1 MRGLREFFRNPS
13 GRNRVLGG
21 VVVVV
26 AFVLVVALAFVGI
39 QGVMGHAF
47 ANAPRYVLSEAYTQ
61 YVSPGSP
68 SAIEN
73 FSVWLLPRLAALIV
87 ALVVIGWV
95 IGWLVTHPDRRS
107 LIWKGIKAFC
117 RHPFI
122 STDRILSSGVKS
134 QLFLLAG
141 FILLVL
147 VIFIAIE
154 WATDSVLTIKE
165 GGDRNLWFDVYYHFV
180 DPGNQYVV
188 NGGGNRL
195 LVSIVSITGSVLM
208 GGLLISIISNMID
221 RRVEH
226 AREGQLKYK
235 FKRHY
240 VIIGFDK
247 MAIGL
252 IKQLFRKIRDDARF
266 KNEPYLFVIQ
276 TTSEVET
283 VRHELL
289 SKLDDEIDRRTIIL
303 HGGRDSREDLERLR
317 LPYCQEIFLLGE
329 EGETDH
335 DSINIECVTL
345 INRILLENKKQEEK
359 PRDIDMMEKV
369 ILREQE
375 KRKKCHVLFEAQ
387 STFAVFQRNDIET
400 VFKKRTDDDDSW
412 YRAIC
417 ALHKND
423 QSTLEQLKSLKK
435 DYDEQTVRLIDF
447 LPFNFYETWAEKVLV
462 WGKYDPHNDGV
473 APIVYTPLDGEGIDY
488 ESNRHVH
495 LVIVGMTSMGV
506 ALAMKAAHIA
516 HYPNFERDP
525 ELKTRITFIDLN
537 ADTEFDMLR
546 GRYSA
551 LFEQCDYR
559 VVDTLDDSRS
569 YEHKGTGLSDI
580 EFEFVKGAV
589 ESRLV
594 QKLLESWTSA
604 ENRSLL
610 TIAICFEVP
619 QKSIATA
626 LYMPQEVYKRA
637 LSILVRQNVSCS
649 TIELVRQ
656 ARQYNGLRAFGMLD
670 ECYDIDDSS
679 LLQAKRVNF
688 IYNRIKPQV
697 KEWLPLVDAQ
707 ADELW
712 KGLSTVHRWSN
723 IYNAHSIPTKLRSF
737 GLEEPENLLADKDL
751 LEKMAQV
758 EHNRWVMERLI
769 QGYRPTTPEENQL
782 IKSGKRNK
790 KEIENSCFA
799 HIYLKPYAQLDE
811 EIKDNDRMI
820 MKYLWRINKPLAE

>member
-1 MRGLREFFRNPS
+1 MKRLKELFRYP
-13 GRNRVLGG
+13 
-21 VVVVV
+21 
-26 AFVLVVALAFVGI
+26 
-39 QGVMGHAF
+39 
-47 ANAPRYVLSEAYTQ
+47 
-61 YVSPGSP
+61 
-68 SAIEN
+68 
-73 FSVWLLPRLAALIV
+73 
-87 ALVVIGWV
+87 VIG
-95 IGWLVTHPDRRS
+95 I
-107 LIWKGIKAFC
+107 
-117 RHPFI
+117 
-122 STDRILSSGVKS
+122 DRILSSGIRW
-134 QLFLLAG
+134 QLLFLAVVIVF
-141 FILLVL
+141 FILL
-147 VIFIAIE
+147 FIVIE
-154 WATDSVLTIKE
+154 WATGSTLTIKE
-165 GGDRNLWFDVYYHFV
+165 NEPRNILLDVYYHFA

-188 NGGGNRL
+188 EGTGNRVL
-195 LVSIVSITGSVLM
+195 TLFISITGSVLM
-208 GGLLISIISNMID
+208 GGLLISIFSNIID
-221 RRVEH
+221 RRVER
-226 AREGQLKYK
+226 AREGQISYK
-235 FKRHY
+235 FKNHY
-240 VIIGFDK
+240 VIIGFDR

-252 IKQLFRKIRDDARF
+252 IKQLYRKAQSDNRVKDV
-266 KNEPYLFVIQ
+266 PYLFVIQ

-289 SKLDDEIDRRTIIL
+289 SKLDAEIDRRTIIL
-303 HGGRDSREDLERLR
+303 HGGRDSREDLEALR
-317 LPYCQEIFLLGE
+317 LPYCREIFLLGE

-335 DSINIECVTL
+335 DSVNIESVTL
-345 INRILLENKKQEEK
+345 INRILRNHYTPKTLSG
-359 PRDIDMMEKV
+359 
-369 ILREQE
+369 L
-375 KRKKCHVLFEAQ
+375 KRLVSDELAGCKRCHVLFEAQ

-423 QSTLEQLKSLKK
+423 QSTLDRLKSLKK

-516 HYPNFERDP
+516 HYPNFVRDP
-525 ELKTRITFIDLN
+525 KLKTRITFIDLN

-626 LYMPQEVYKRA
+626 LYMPQSVYKRA

-670 ECYDIDDSS
+670 ECYDIDDNS
-679 LLQAKRVNF
+679 LFQAKRVNF
-688 IYNRIKPQV
+688 IYNRIKPEE
-697 KEWLPLVDAQ
+697 KEWQPLDDAQ
-707 ADELW
+707 GEELW
-712 KGLSTVHRWSN
+712 KGLTTVHRWSN

-769 QGYRPTTPEENQL
+769 QGYRPTTPEENRL
-782 IKSGKRNK
+782 IDSGKRNK
-790 KEIENSCFA
+790 KEIEKNCFA
-799 HIYLKPYAQLDE
+799 HIYLKPYDQLDE

>member
-1 MRGLREFFRNPS
+1 MKRLKELFRYP
-13 GRNRVLGG
+13 
-21 VVVVV
+21 
-26 AFVLVVALAFVGI
+26 
-39 QGVMGHAF
+39 
-47 ANAPRYVLSEAYTQ
+47 
-61 YVSPGSP
+61 
-68 SAIEN
+68 
-73 FSVWLLPRLAALIV
+73 
-87 ALVVIGWV
+87 VIG
-95 IGWLVTHPDRRS
+95 I
-107 LIWKGIKAFC
+107 
-117 RHPFI
+117 
-122 STDRILSSGVKS
+122 DRILSSGIRW
-134 QLFLLAG
+134 QLLFLAVVIVF
-141 FILLVL
+141 FILL
-147 VIFIAIE
+147 FIVIE
-154 WATDSVLTIKE
+154 WVTGCTLTIKE
-165 GGDRNLWFDVYYHFV
+165 NEPRNILLDVYYHFA

-188 NGGGNRL
+188 EGTGNRVL
-195 LVSIVSITGSVLM
+195 TLFISITGSVLM
-208 GGLLISIISNMID
+208 GGLLISIFSNIID
-221 RRVEH
+221 RRVER
-226 AREGQLKYK
+226 AREGQISYK
-235 FKRHY
+235 FKNHY

-252 IKQLFRKIRDDARF
+252 IKQLYRKAQSDNRVKDI
-266 KNEPYLFVIQ
+266 PYLFVIQ

-289 SKLDDEIDRRTIIL
+289 SKLDAEIDRRTIIL
-303 HGGRDSREDLERLR
+303 HGGRDSREDLEALR
-317 LPYCQEIFLLGE
+317 LPYCREIFLLGE

-335 DSINIECVTL
+335 DSVNIESVTL
-345 INRILLENKKQEEK
+345 INRILRNSYTPKTLSGLKKLVSDE
-359 PRDIDMMEKV
+359 
-369 ILREQE
+369 LAGC
-375 KRKKCHVLFEAQ
+375 KRCHVLFEAQ

-400 VFKKRTDDDDSW
+400 MFKKRTETDDLW
-412 YRAIC
+412 YTTMR
-417 ALHKND
+417 N
-423 QSTLEQLKSLKK
+423 SLKDNQSDLAQLESLK
-435 DYDEQTVRLIDF
+435 TEYDKRTEKLIDF

-473 APIVYTPLDGEGIDY
+473 APIVYTPLDGEGIDFK
-488 ESNRHVH
+488 SNSHVH

-516 HYPNFERDP
+516 HYPNFVRDSN
-525 ELKTRITFIDLN
+525 LKTRITFIDLN

-670 ECYDIDDSS
+670 ECYDIDDNS

-751 LEKMAQV
+751 LEEMAKV

-769 QGYRPTTPEENQL
+769 QGYRPTTPEEDQL
-782 IKSGKRNK
+782 IKSGKKDK
-790 KEIENSCFA
+790 KEIEKNCFA
-799 HIYLKPYAQLDE
+799 HIYLKPYDQLDE
-811 EIKDNDRMI
+811 KTKDNDRMI

>member
-1 MRGLREFFRNPS
+1 MKRLKELFRYP
-13 GRNRVLGG
+13 
-21 VVVVV
+21 
-26 AFVLVVALAFVGI
+26 
-39 QGVMGHAF
+39 
-47 ANAPRYVLSEAYTQ
+47 
-61 YVSPGSP
+61 
-68 SAIEN
+68 
-73 FSVWLLPRLAALIV
+73 
-87 ALVVIGWV
+87 VIG
-95 IGWLVTHPDRRS
+95 I
-107 LIWKGIKAFC
+107 
-117 RHPFI
+117 
-122 STDRILSSGVKS
+122 DRILSSGIRW
-134 QLFLLAG
+134 QLLFLAVVIVF
-141 FILLVL
+141 FILL
-147 VIFIAIE
+147 FIVIE
-154 WATDSVLTIKE
+154 WVTGCTLTIKE
-165 GGDRNLWFDVYYHFV
+165 NEPRNILLDVYYHFA

-188 NGGGNRL
+188 EGTGNRVL
-195 LVSIVSITGSVLM
+195 TLFISITGSVLM
-208 GGLLISIISNMID
+208 GGLLISIFSNIID
-221 RRVEH
+221 RRVER
-226 AREGQLKYK
+226 AREGQISYK
-235 FKRHY
+235 FKNHY
-240 VIIGFDK
+240 VIIGFDR

-252 IKQLFRKIRDDARF
+252 IKQLYRKAQSDNRVKDV
-266 KNEPYLFVIQ
+266 PYLFVIQ

-289 SKLDDEIDRRTIIL
+289 SKLDAEIDRRTIIL
-303 HGGRDSREDLERLR
+303 HGGRDSREDLEALR
-317 LPYCQEIFLLGE
+317 LPYCREIFLLGE

-335 DSINIECVTL
+335 DSVNIECVTL
-345 INRILLENKKQEEK
+345 VNRILRNHYTPKTLSG
-359 PRDIDMMEKV
+359 
-369 ILREQE
+369 L
-375 KRKKCHVLFEAQ
+375 KRLVSDELAGCKRCHVLFEAQ
-387 STFAVFQRNDIET
+387 STFAVFQRNNVET
-400 VFKKRTDDDDSW
+400 VFKKRTDTDNLW
-412 YRAIC
+412 YTTMR
-417 ALHKND
+417 N
-423 QSTLEQLKSLKK
+423 SLKDNQSDLAQLESLK
-435 DYDEQTVRLIDF
+435 TEYDKRTEKLIDF

-516 HYPNFERDP
+516 HYPNFVRDP
-525 ELKTRITFIDLN
+525 KLKTRITFIDLN

-569 YEHKGTGLSDI
+569 YEYKGTGLADI
-580 EFEFVKGAV
+580 EFEFVKGAI
-589 ESRLV
+589 ESRPV

-688 IYNRIKPQV
+688 IYNKIKPEK
-697 KEWLPLVDAQ
+697 KEWVPLDDTQ

-712 KGLSTVHRWSN
+712 KSLTTVYRWSN

>member
-21 VVVVV
+21 VGVVV

-73 FSVWLLPRLAALIV
+73 FGAWLLPRLAALIV

-335 DSINIECVTL
+335 DSVNIESVTL
-345 INRILLENKKQEEK
+345 INRILRNHYTPKTLSG
-359 PRDIDMMEKV
+359 
-369 ILREQE
+369 L
-375 KRKKCHVLFEAQ
+375 KRLVSDELAGCKRCHVLFEAQ
-387 STFAVFQRNDIET
+387 STFAVFQRNNVET
-400 VFKKRTDDDDSW
+400 VFKKRTDTDNLW
-412 YRAIC
+412 YTTMR
-417 ALHKND
+417 N
-423 QSTLEQLKSLKK
+423 SLKDNQSDLAQLESLK
-435 DYDEQTVRLIDF
+435 TEYDKRTEKLIDF

-516 HYPNFERDP
+516 HYPNFVRDP
-525 ELKTRITFIDLN
+525 KLKTRITFIDLN

-626 LYMPQEVYKRA
+626 LYMPQKVYKRA

-688 IYNRIKPQV
+688 IYNKIKPEK
-697 KEWLPLVDAQ
+697 KEWVPLDDTQ
-707 ADELW
+707 ADVLW
-712 KGLSTVHRWSN
+712 KSLTTVYRWSN

-758 EHNRWVMERLI
+758 EHDRWVMERLI